1 MSRIRS
7 SLRARHTVVGV
18 AIFTV
23 LVVALDT
30 FLYLSMRDRLL
41 SNLDKVLEARA
52 QTAAAFGAEFPPEAL
67 DERLRDAGVRA
78 IVRRPEGTIVR
89 EEEVTVELDA
99 MQGGERFDTFPPGD
113 EHESVQAARTV
124 QLDDGGEV
132 TVLASRGGID
142 ATLSRI
148 LQLQVVGSAV
158 AIAVAAVVLS
168 RSSRLVLRP
177 VNEVS
182 RTAARIAD
190 GRTGERIETRPRDVE
205 LQRMVGAFN
214 DMVDAL
220 EGALGEARA
229 SDEASRRFLADAAHQ
244 IRTPIAGIRASVA
257 ALMRTTDERDR
268 ERLLDNLAVEAQRT
282 SRLLGALLRVARLD
296 QHQETNLQPTNLL
309 DITRSEIDRRRQLS
323 TSVTYSLNAP
333 DGDSAQLLGNPEA
346 LEEAISNLLDNAARH
361 AERAVRVDLTVAG
374 SDIVVAVHDD
384 GPGVPPHLRERI
396 FERFVSLDGDGSGL
410 GLPIARG
417 IADNHGGTLEF
428 RDGAFVLRLPID
440 PQTSGP
446 EDRLSVTRTT

>member
-1 MSRIRS
+1 MSLIRS

-52 QTAAAFGAEFPPEAL
+52 QTAAAFGAEFPPEAV
-67 DERLRDAGVRA
+67 DERLRNAGVRA
-78 IVRRPEGTIVR
+78 IVRRPDGTVVR
-89 EEEVTVELDA
+89 EDEVTVELDA

-113 EHESVQAARTV
+113 EHDSVQAARTV
-124 QLDDGGEV
+124 QLDDGGQV

-148 LQLQVVGSAV
+148 LQLQVIGSAV
-158 AIAVAAVVLS
+158 AIAVAGIVLS

-182 RTAARIAD
+182 KTAERIAD

-214 DMVDAL
+214 EMVDAL

-282 SRLLGALLRVARLD
+282 SRLLGSLLRVAKLD
-296 QHQETNLQPTNLL
+296 QHQEPNLQPTNLL
-309 DITRSEIDRRRQLS
+309 NIIRSEIDRRRQLS
-323 TSVTYSLNAP
+323 TSLTYTLTAP
-333 DGDSAQLLGNPEA
+333 DGDSAQLLGNPDA

-361 AERAVRVDLTVAG
+361 AERTVRVD
-374 SDIVVAVHDD
+374 VAVADNDIAVAVRDD
-384 GPGVPPHLRERI
+384 GPGVPPHLHERI

-417 IADNHGGTLEF
+417 IAENHGGTLEF
-428 RDGAFVLRLPID
+428 HDGAFLLRLPID
-440 PQTSGP
+440 PHTSGP
-446 EDRLSVTRTT
+446 EDRLSVMRTT